1 MATVRLSQ
9 QLHRDLVKTAEE
21 KYQITNPK
29 PNQSPELIT
38 EVQNALTKVPLFDD
52 VQTLLNSIHLQTAD
66 GTLEREINSLRKK
79 EVSDIRITGI
89 TKHSE
94 YQNTGDTTSIE
105 IELPVA
111 MSLPAGGGYL
121 SYNIHINMFDT
132 SVRDALHTS
141 LATAV
146 DTAEAWE
153 EKFIAFSKSIDSM
166 ISQCNTVK
174 QLLEAWPGAEKLLPA
189 DVIQK
194 LHKKVTRKIDAEK
207 VRDTSNFDADAAN
220 QVLLTSSLLGD

>member
-21 KYQITNPK
+21 KYKITNPK

-52 VQTLLNSIHLQTAD
+52 VDTLLGSIHYQTAD

-89 TKHSE
+89 TKHAE
-94 YQNTGDTTSIE
+94 YQNTGETTSIE

-111 MSLPAGGGYL
+111 MSLP
-121 SYNIHINMFDT
+121 
-132 SVRDALHTS
+132 V
-141 LATAV
+141 AV
-146 DTAEAWE
+146 DIFHT
-153 EKFIAFSKSIDSM
+153 
-166 ISQCNTVK
+166 ISRSRC
-174 QLLEAWPGAEKLLPA
+174 LMHLS
-189 DVIQK
+189 VI
-194 LHKKVTRKIDAEK
+194 HYIYH
-207 VRDTSNFDADAAN
+207 
-220 QVLLTSSLLGD
+220 

>member
-1 MATVRLSQ
+1 M
-9 QLHRDLVKTAEE
+9 
-21 KYQITNPK
+21 
-29 PNQSPELIT
+29 
-38 EVQNALTKVPLFDD
+38 FDD
-52 VQTLLNSIHLQTAD
+52 VDTLLGSIHYQTAD

-89 TKHSE
+89 TKHAE
-94 YQNTGDTTSIE
+94 YQNTGETTSIE

-121 SYNIHINMFDT
+121 SYNIAIQMFDA
-132 SVRDALHTS
+132 SIRDTLHIS
-141 LATAV
+141 LAKAV
-146 DTAEAWE
+146 DTAEAWD
-153 EKFIAFSKSIDSM
+153 EKFVAFSKSIDNM